1 MYYSAKVNII
11 TVDNK
16 GREKKQVEEY
26 LVNAVSVTDAETKV
40 HEQFKA
46 ASANT
51 TIDFEVKSVSQ
62 TRIIEVLN

>member
-11 TVDNK
+11 TVDSK

-40 HEQFKA
+40 HEQFK
-46 ASANT
+46 NT

-62 TRIIEVLN
+62 TKIVEILN

>member
-11 TVDNK
+11 NVDSK

-40 HEQFKA
+40 HEQFK
-46 ASANT
+46 NT

-62 TRIIEVLN
+62 TRIIEILN

>member
-1 MYYSAKVNII
+1 MYYSAIVNII

-40 HEQFKA
+40 HEQFK
-46 ASANT
+46 NT
-51 TIDFEVKSVSQ
+51 TIDFEVKAVSQ

>member
-1 MYYSAKVNII
+1 MNYSAKVNII

-40 HEQFKA
+40 HEQFK
-46 ASANT
+46 NT
-51 TIDFEVKSVSQ
+51 TIDFEVKAVSQ

>member
-11 TVDNK
+11 TVDSK

-40 HEQFKA
+40 HEQFK
-46 ASANT
+46 NT
-51 TIDFEVKSVSQ
+51 SIDFEVKSVAQ
-62 TRIIEVLN
+62 TKIIEILN

>member
-11 TVDNK
+11 TVDSK
-16 GREKKQVEEY
+16 GREKKNVEEY

-40 HEQFKA
+40 HEQFK
-46 ASANT
+46 NT